1 MPWFVCFTVPPN
13 TAHGFW
19 RDRVG
24 LSCTDKPD
32 DAAIEQIRAA
42 LEAKGY
48 KNLTLF
54 DVCQYQEN
62 EQ

>member
-1 MPWFVCFTVPPN
+1 MPWFVSFEYPPA
-13 TAHGFW
+13 TAHGFC
-19 RDRVG
+19 RNRIG
-24 LSCTDKPD
+24 LSSAAASKD
-32 DAAIEQIRAA
+32 DAIAEVRAA

-54 DVCQYQEN
+54 DTYQYPEN